1 MMIKI
6 KMIYSHDNHYSFSD
20 RSVTLDKLLL
30 YFTGTELILLLC
42 CYLLY
47 SLSKK
52 TIKSVILH
60 VLVYIIGGVPLIYMT
75 LEDLNSFRLD
85 ANIGLGLVFMYTWA
99 FSGIAFVIFI
109 IKRISKNRKTK

>member
-1 MMIKI
+1 MSSQKERI
-6 KMIYSHDNHYSFSD
+6 
-20 RSVTLDKLLL
+20 VTLDNLLI
-30 YFTGTELILLLC
+30 YFIGTELILLLC

-47 SLSKK
+47 LLSKK

-75 LEDLNSFRLD
+75 LEDLNSSRLD
-85 ANIGLGLVFMYTWA
+85 ANIGLGLVFMYTWV

-109 IKRISKNRKTK
+109 IKRILKNRKTK